1 MVVYA
6 IFEKNGGC
14 VAIDFDQRLVH
25 LTHIY
30 FLIIDHILGFLVE
43 TISWSKIHRC

>member
-6 IFEKNGGC
+6 IFEKNGGY
-14 VAIDFDQRLVH
+14 VAIDFVQRLVH

-30 FLIIDHILGFLVE
+30 FIIIDRILGFLVE